1 MSLATDFGLNPSKFY
16 SFTDLARHDS
26 DRDASLSELMSK
38 AVEAVTEL
46 ETRSQ
51 VLARSNN
58 NMMNEWRMTTRKK
71 RAGSSDDMETDD
83 NWTEDFRH
91 SSDGMNFLRIAYEVT
106 TVLTQATGNV
116 CSAIQRLRSP
126 DLMIPSNRMNLN
138 YDDFNSIQAIR
149 NLIDINS
156 PSLSN
161 YLDAL
166 SALEELPGEVAKMSD
181 SIANILS
188 TYHRAL
194 VKRHSIDGFKIHR
207 NAVITDVAMHIYE
220 NVDSD
225 GEVEDGQDPDKL
237 SAYSMRKAQIM
248 AEALRDPFVDALIKG
263 DGEISGFTAFL
274 TMSLRSLFELSRQ
287 LTNLFRSEI
296 GEYRRMTFSRQK
308 TDRSDQIFN
317 SAIGMIKDLDPAAV
331 QYRPKEGLLSQE
343 ELFVLEFKNET
354 LSQLVSIYM
363 SGYDPAL
370 IIARVL
376 ERKAKLRNHFQDENS
391 FYVCRISSGNTF
403 LGQAPGALQVTPG
416 TRPLASF
423 DDILGSGFV
432 ELKDHVRTI
441 KGAATWHDLFVATSP
456 SKTSGK
462 SNILLIG
469 PQGCGKC
476 VTGDTLVYTSQGLV
490 RIDSLNPGVNEKGY
504 GPLSVTI
511 KSLNGVT
518 KSSQFYDSGIQ
529 PVISVIS
536 RHGYKTIG
544 TDKHRLICSSSS
556 GLRWKRLDEIK
567 PSDYVAIIRD
577 NILPTND
584 GLIDDSK
591 AYVYGYYVGDGSTSG
606 PSSRPKA
613 IRFSVNTEDLDD
625 FKAKAYPYLKQIG
638 NPRSYKDSRGAACY
652 DVQVSGLNRRSV
664 KAFRDECGH
673 GAANKRVPEWV
684 LKSDTAVWIFF
695 LRGLFDADGSTYGR
709 RVELSSNSQDLIR
722 TVQLMLLGLGIVSMI
737 QRKRSNLKSWRLF
750 IYGEN
755 LRKFYEVIGFEH
767 PRKMLKLKE
776 ECRSSFR
783 NDNYDIIPISH
794 DLWVELRKQSGK
806 LTRKIHKLMDHYARA
821 GHNPS
826 RRVLKK
832 IIEQLPDSKAKSHIN
847 DLMDDGIFWDRVVSV
862 KPDGDRPVFDLVIP
876 DGESFAAN
884 GFMNHNTEA
893 MRAVASEKD
902 SIAVFVMGS
911 DFNSCWKGE
920 SQKNPKRLFEA
931 ALKLQKDTKKHVHI
945 LIDEVDAVMKKKEFL
960 IHGDDDLTTEFQNLM
975 DGVVHYPNITVWG
988 ATNHPERI
996 PMPMIRRFSKVIIV
1010 GELDQEQREVLFR
1023 KFLSYLPVED
1033 FDKGDLRS
1041 FASRLEGATGDVLR
1055 KIVDHIWRHSM
1066 QRFVDQKPEEAS
1078 KMIQTLNARTK
1089 FNVAEFTPE
1098 QREEFKAEL
1107 RRHFTIPLRE
1117 VRDAIESHL
1126 KNFAIKTEIQTATE
1140 SYNQAKKFVA
1150 DLSSSSIIT

>member
-1 MSLATDFGLNPSKFY
+1 
-16 SFTDLARHDS
+16 
-26 DRDASLSELMSK
+26 MSK

-58 NMMNEWRMTTRKK
+58 NMMNEWRMTTKKK

-83 NWTEDFRH
+83 NWAEDFRH

-126 DLMIPSNRMNLN
+126 DLMIPSSRMNLN

-156 PSLSN
+156 PSLSS

-181 SIANILS
+181 SIANVLS

-225 GEVEDGQDPDKL
+225 GEVEDGQDPNKL

-248 AEALRDPFVDALIKG
+248 AEALRDPFIDALIKG

-274 TMSLRSLFELSRQ
+274 TISLRSLFELSKQ

-296 GEYRRMTFSRQK
+296 SEYRRMTFSRQK

-317 SAIGMIKDLDPAAV
+317 NAIGMIKDLDPTAI

-343 ELFVLEFKNET
+343 ELFVLDFKNET
-354 LSQLVSIYM
+354 LSQIVSIYM

-391 FYVCRISSGNTF
+391 FYVCRISSGNSF

-469 PQGCGKC
+469 PQGCGK
-476 VTGDTLVYTSQGLV
+476 
-490 RIDSLNPGVNEKGY
+490 
-504 GPLSVTI
+504 
-511 KSLNGVT
+511 
-518 KSSQFYDSGIQ
+518 
-529 PVISVIS
+529 
-536 RHGYKTIG
+536 
-544 TDKHRLICSSSS
+544 
-556 GLRWKRLDEIK
+556 
-567 PSDYVAIIRD
+567 
-577 NILPTND
+577 
-584 GLIDDSK
+584 
-591 AYVYGYYVGDGSTSG
+591 
-606 PSSRPKA
+606 
-613 IRFSVNTEDLDD
+613 
-625 FKAKAYPYLKQIG
+625 
-638 NPRSYKDSRGAACY
+638 
-652 DVQVSGLNRRSV
+652 
-664 KAFRDECGH
+664 
-673 GAANKRVPEWV
+673 
-684 LKSDTAVWIFF
+684 
-695 LRGLFDADGSTYGR
+695 
-709 RVELSSNSQDLIR
+709 
-722 TVQLMLLGLGIVSMI
+722 
-737 QRKRSNLKSWRLF
+737 
-750 IYGEN
+750 
-755 LRKFYEVIGFEH
+755 
-767 PRKMLKLKE
+767 
-776 ECRSSFR
+776 
-783 NDNYDIIPISH
+783 
-794 DLWVELRKQSGK
+794 
-806 LTRKIHKLMDHYARA
+806 
-821 GHNPS
+821 
-826 RRVLKK
+826 
-832 IIEQLPDSKAKSHIN
+832 
-847 DLMDDGIFWDRVVSV
+847 
-862 KPDGDRPVFDLVIP
+862 
-876 DGESFAAN
+876 
-884 GFMNHNTEA
+884 TEA

-902 SIAVFVMGS
+902 SIAVFVTGS
-911 DFNSCWKGE
+911 DFNTCWKGE

-931 ALKLQKDTKKHVHI
+931 ALKLQKDTRKHVHI

-1010 GELDQEQREVLFR
+1010 GELNQEQREILFR

-1078 KMIQTLNARTK
+1078 RMIQTLNAKTK

-1107 RRHFTIPLRE
+1107 KKHFAIPLRE
-1117 VRDAIESHL
+1117 VREAIESHL
-1126 KNFAIKTEIQTATE
+1126 KNFAIKTEIQTAME
-1140 SYNQAKKFVA
+1140 SYDQAKKFVA
-1150 DLSSSSIIT
+1150 DLSASSIIT

>member
-1 MSLATDFGLNPSKFY
+1 MPLATDFGLSPSKFY
-16 SFTDLARHDS
+16 SFADLARHNS

-181 SIANILS
+181 SIANVLS

-469 PQGCGKC
+469 PQGCGK
-476 VTGDTLVYTSQGLV
+476 
-490 RIDSLNPGVNEKGY
+490 
-504 GPLSVTI
+504 
-511 KSLNGVT
+511 
-518 KSSQFYDSGIQ
+518 
-529 PVISVIS
+529 
-536 RHGYKTIG
+536 
-544 TDKHRLICSSSS
+544 
-556 GLRWKRLDEIK
+556 
-567 PSDYVAIIRD
+567 
-577 NILPTND
+577 
-584 GLIDDSK
+584 
-591 AYVYGYYVGDGSTSG
+591 
-606 PSSRPKA
+606 
-613 IRFSVNTEDLDD
+613 
-625 FKAKAYPYLKQIG
+625 
-638 NPRSYKDSRGAACY
+638 
-652 DVQVSGLNRRSV
+652 
-664 KAFRDECGH
+664 
-673 GAANKRVPEWV
+673 
-684 LKSDTAVWIFF
+684 
-695 LRGLFDADGSTYGR
+695 
-709 RVELSSNSQDLIR
+709 
-722 TVQLMLLGLGIVSMI
+722 
-737 QRKRSNLKSWRLF
+737 
-750 IYGEN
+750 
-755 LRKFYEVIGFEH
+755 
-767 PRKMLKLKE
+767 
-776 ECRSSFR
+776 
-783 NDNYDIIPISH
+783 
-794 DLWVELRKQSGK
+794 
-806 LTRKIHKLMDHYARA
+806 
-821 GHNPS
+821 
-826 RRVLKK
+826 
-832 IIEQLPDSKAKSHIN
+832 
-847 DLMDDGIFWDRVVSV
+847 
-862 KPDGDRPVFDLVIP
+862 
-876 DGESFAAN
+876 
-884 GFMNHNTEA
+884 TEA

-902 SIAVFVMGS
+902 SIAVFVTGS
-911 DFNSCWKGE
+911 DFNTCWKGE

-1107 RRHFTIPLRE
+1107 RKHFTIPLRE

-1140 SYNQAKKFVA
+1140 SYSQAKKFVA